1 MTSHVGSP
9 VTRSDLIADLRR
21 LGVSSGDSLIVHSSL
36 RVIGWVEGG
45 PDAVI
50 DALQAVIG
58 PEGTL
63 AMPTF
68 CPPRPR
74 FIVAE
79 TPCDTGLIPET
90 FRRRADVLR
99 SIHPTHSVAA
109 WGARA
114 AHVVAGHEHAT
125 ALGVD
130 SPLHRMAELG
140 ASVLMTGVDCRRCSL
155 IHVAEALRRVPY
167 LSVPYPGYDVPITVV
182 QVDGRSTVYC
192 ESEVPGDSSGFLV
205 VQEECE
211 RRGQMIHGRIGA
223 ADCLMAGGR
232 ELLSAALDLL
242 RRDPAALLCA
252 DADCAVCVASRR
264 LVAGPA
270 RPPEAQSPR

>member
-1 MTSHVGSP
+1 MASHVGSP
-9 VTRSDLIADLRR
+9 VTRDQLLADLQR
-21 LGVSSGDSLIVHSSL
+21 LGVSPGDSLIVHGSL
-36 RVIGWVEGG
+36 RSIGWVEGG

-50 DALQAVIG
+50 DALQTALG
-58 PEGTL
+58 PQGTV

-99 SIHPTHSVAA
+99 SRHPTHSVAA

-114 AHVVAGHEHAT
+114 ATVVAGHEHAT

-140 ASVLMTGVDCRRCSL
+140 ASVLMIGVDCRRCSL
-155 IHVAEALRRVPY
+155 IHVAEALLRVPY

-182 QVDGRSTVYC
+182 QVDGSSTVYR
-192 ESEVPGDSSGFLV
+192 ETEVPGDSSNFLV
-205 VQEECE
+205 VQE
-211 RRGQMIHGRIGA
+211 
-223 ADCLMAGGR
+223 
-232 ELLSAALDLL
+232 
-242 RRDPAALLCA
+242 
-252 DADCAVCVASRR
+252 
-264 LVAGPA
+264 
-270 RPPEAQSPR
+270 